1 MIDPPS
7 SEPRN
12 AIERAAEAA
21 LDAFRDALP
30 PGSSVE
36 VEDGHLI
43 LLARGPGLK
52 PDAISAGADGP
63 EDLLHLLLH
72 HAQAV
77 SIAIGDPIQV
87 IQVNQG

>member
-12 AIERAAEAA
+12 AIERAAEVA

-30 PGSSVE
+30 PGSSVD
-36 VEDGHLI
+36 VEGAHLV
-43 LLARGPGLK
+43 LLARVPGLR

-63 EDLLHLLLH
+63 GDLLRLLLH
-72 HAQAV
+72 HARAV
-77 SIAIGDPIQV
+77 SIAIGEPIQ
-87 IQVNQG
+87 IIEIGQG